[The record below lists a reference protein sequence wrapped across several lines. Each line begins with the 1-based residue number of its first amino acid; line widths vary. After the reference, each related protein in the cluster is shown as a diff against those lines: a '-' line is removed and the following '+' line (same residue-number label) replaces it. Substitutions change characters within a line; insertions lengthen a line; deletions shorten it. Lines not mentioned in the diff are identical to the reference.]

1 MLVLASKSPRRQQI
15 LRDAGIPFVVRAA
28 DVVEQRRADEG
39 AIDYVRRLAE
49 DKAFAVPL
57 NSGEVVLGADTTVV
71 VDDQVLEKPR
81 DTADALRMLALLSGR
96 EHQVITGICMRW
108 EARKIVDAAITRVHF
123 VTLAQEEMEAYAA
136 SGEPMD
142 KAGAYAIQGL
152 ASKFI
157 DRIEG
162 CYFNVVGLP
171 VPMVYRYWKAHQHWK
186 THQHQGS

>member
-1 MLVLASKSPRRQQI
+1 VLVLASKSPRRQQI

-28 DVVEQRRADEG
+28 DIIEERRNGES
-39 AIDYVRRLAE
+39 AIDYVRRLAAE
-49 DKAFAVPL
+49 KAFAVPIQ
-57 NSGEVVLGADTTVV
+57 STEVVLGADTVV
-71 VDDQVLEKPR
+71 VIDGQVLEKPR
-81 DTADALRMLALLSGR
+81 DKADAMRMLALLSAR
-96 EHQVITGICMRW
+96 EHQVITGICLRS

-123 VTLAQEEMEAYAA
+123 VTLSEEEIEAYAA

-171 VPMVYRYWKAHQHWK
+171 IAMVYRYWKAFC
-186 THQHQGS
+186 G